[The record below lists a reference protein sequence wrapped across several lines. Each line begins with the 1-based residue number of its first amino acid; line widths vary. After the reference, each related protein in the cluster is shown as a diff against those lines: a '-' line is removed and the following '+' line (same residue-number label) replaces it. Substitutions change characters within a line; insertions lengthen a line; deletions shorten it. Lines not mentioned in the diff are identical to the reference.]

1 MFSLELIMYI
11 GYVRAEKDGIEIR
24 WSLYPNMFV
33 FHEREVSTSFPLPP
47 YDPILFL
54 SLSLWLTLVLM
65 NVYGLVSLGKSGN
78 GRCPTLLS
86 AWTAQAKFV

>member
-1 MFSLELIMYI
+1 MHIV
-11 GYVRAEKDGIEIR
+11 YVRTEKDGIEIR

-33 FHEREVSTSFPLPP
+33 FKKWKFPLPFP
-47 YDPILFL
+47 SLLMTPFYFSL
-54 SLSLWLTLVLM
+54 SLSLANIVLM
-65 NVYGLVSLGKSGN
+65 NVYGLVNLGKSGN